1 MIENF
6 KVLEAVKEVGEGGMI
21 CMYDKI
27 INLDEKNRVIPYK
40 YL

>member
-1 MIENF
+1 MSLLENI
-6 KVLEAVKEVGEGGMI
+6 KEVGEGAVI

-27 INLDEKNRVIPYK
+27 INLDEKNKVIPFK

>member
-6 KVLEAVKEVGEGGMI
+6 KILENVKEVGERAII

-27 INLDEKNRVIPYK
+27 LDLDDKNKVIPYK

>member
-6 KVLEAVKEVGEGGMI
+6 KILENVKEVGEGVII

-27 INLDEKNRVIPYK
+27 LDLDDKNKVIPYK

>member
-6 KVLEAVKEVGEGGMI
+6 KVLETVKEVGEGTII

-27 INLDEKNRVIPYK
+27 INLDEKIK
-40 YL
+40 